1 MSAIPTRP
9 IRLVVTLAGGAFLAV
24 GCGQPSAGPFAGPR
38 QPHAAATPAHGC
50 PERGQAHGGAAA
62 AVMVEWVD
70 FVQLNGRQ
78 YVAALDGRTQ
88 PPLPGSQVGPRVGV
102 TACQIAGS
110 SAGPNYKLRD
120 GDAAFLAPGTVVHA
134 IRGVPTTRAVTA
146 SRDGRYLYYAAQ
158 PAR

>member
-9 IRLVVTLAGGAFLAV
+9 IRLLVTLAGGAFLAV
-24 GCGQPSAGPFAGPR
+24 GCGQPSAGPSAGPR

-50 PERGQAHGGAAA
+50 PVPGQAHGGGFT
-62 AVMVEWVD
+62 AVHVDWVD
-70 FVQLNGRQ
+70 FVQVNSRH
-78 YVAALDGRTQ
+78 YVAARYGRSPVPARQ
-88 PPLPGSQVGPRVGV
+88 LGPEVGL
-102 TACQIAGS
+102 TACRIAGS
-110 SAGPNYKLRD
+110 TAGPDYRLRE

-146 SRDGRYLYYAAQ
+146 SRDGRNLYYAAQ

>member
-1 MSAIPTRP
+1 MSAIPARP
-9 IRLVVTLAGGAFLAV
+9 IRLLVTLAGGAFLAV
-24 GCGQPSAGPFAGPR
+24 GCGQSSASPR
-38 QPHAAATPAHGC
+38 AEPGQPHAPAIRSHNC
-50 PERGQAHGGAAA
+50 PERGQAHGGAA

-78 YVAALDGRTQ
+78 YVAPLDGRTQ